1 VNIDRQ
7 SLVLTALAV
16 GALGLATAWSMA
28 TARAQEPPS
37 IAITAPAEGE
47 TLPGPDL
54 TVQIAVSGFDLRPP
68 LQEGREPNAGHIEYF
83 LDVQPTFDQPAPLGE
98 DAVIHSGRFSETFA
112 GVPPGEHTVFVCLA
126 YDDHTCIDPSL
137 TDSAQVTVGQA
148 PPTAEPT
155 LTPEPTPE
163 PPPPT
168 LEPPSPTPTPPTLGP
183 PSPTPTP
190 PTPTPTEEPG
200 LDGMTEETPSPTA
213 TATCSPT
220 PRPTPPGLEPTST
233 PMAGLAPSTLADS
246 GNARSVD
253 WALALACASIVGLV
267 AMGWLTLLGVRRPIG
282 KRQ

>member
-1 VNIDRQ
+1 M
-7 SLVLTALAV
+7 
-16 GALGLATAWSMA
+16 AWSVA
-28 TARAQEPPS
+28 LPQKGNAQEPPS

-54 TVQIAVSGFDLRPP
+54 TVQVAVSGFDLRPP

-83 LDVQPTFDQPAPLGE
+83 LDVPPTFDQPTPLGE

-112 GVPPGEHTVFVCLA
+112 GVPPGAHTVSVCLA

-137 TDSAQVTVGQA
+137 TDSAQVTMGQP

-155 LTPEPTPE
+155 VTPEATPE

-168 LEPPSPTPTPPTLGP
+168 TDPPSPTQPPATA
-183 PSPTPTP
+183 
-190 PTPTPTEEPG
+190 TPTEALG
-200 LDGMTEETPSPTA
+200 LDGMTEETPSPTATA

-220 PRPTPPGLEPTST
+220 PRPTPPGLEPAST

-246 GNARSVD
+246 SNARSVD
-253 WALALACASIVGLV
+253 WALALACVSIVGLV
-267 AMGWLTLLGVRRPIG
+267 AVGWLTLLGVRRPTG